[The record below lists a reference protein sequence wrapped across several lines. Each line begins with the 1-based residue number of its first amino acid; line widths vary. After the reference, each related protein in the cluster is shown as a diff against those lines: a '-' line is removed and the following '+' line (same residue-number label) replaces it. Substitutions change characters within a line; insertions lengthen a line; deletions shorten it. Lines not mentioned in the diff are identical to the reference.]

1 MSGQRKRFTRD
12 FKFQVVRAY
21 DSGVSV
27 AELTRRFEI
36 HSNIIYRWTREYR
49 NNPQGAFKGSGN
61 NTEVTKEVEQK
72 IAELERMIGRLT
84 VENDF
89 LKKALQ
95 HAKNVLAEST
105 GKATK
110 S

>member
-12 FKFQVVRAY
+12 FKLQVARAY

-27 AELTRRFEI
+27 AELARRFEI
-36 HSNIIYRWTREYR
+36 HANIIYRWSRQYR
-49 NNPQGAFKGSGN
+49 NDPQGAFQSADD
-61 NTEVTKEVEQK
+61 TTQVPKEAEQK

-95 HAKNVLAEST
+95 HAKSVLAESN
-105 GKATK
+105 GKTTE